1 MNRTQKTILVKKGN
15 KKVERLTELF
25 ENIFIKIPYLKTFIP
40 KIGMTDIIEMLIL
53 VFVFYKILKTIKNTR
68 AWVFLQ
74 GMMVLLFAY
83 AASEMLQLH
92 VIKAIFE
99 GLFGTALVLVIIV
112 FQQEIRKMIAEL
124 GSKGKGIFNRTRK
137 KDKYKKR
144 ISDEAIEEI
153 IEAVKDMSA
162 VKTGALILIQKDI
175 PLKEYSDTGIYVNAD
190 ISSQMLV
197 QIFEKN
203 TPLHDGAV
211 VINNGRIE
219 SATCYLPLSNSSD
232 ISKDLGTRHRA
243 GIGVS
248 EVSDTLV
255 IIVSEETGKI
265 STVKGGQISHGI
277 TPEKLREELRAIQN
291 TEIEITPKMD
301 FWKNGKLKFMAAVGT
316 IVLWT
321 VLMNNINPMQSV
333 LIQDVPVTL
342 LNTRAI
348 TDEGMSYHVTSG
360 STVDVEVS
368 GRRSVVDSITKED
381 LAAYADMSKLS
392 ITNAAEIRVNCKVS
406 GVTAESKETMMVIAV
421 EDTKEL
427 DYDIKV
433 KTVGEVASGN
443 YINAITPEH
452 KSLKIKGPVTMV
464 NVIGDVVAEYDIS
477 SAKDGDVLVTDIVI
491 YDKNGMVMDTKDLQL
506 GFEAVSATVSMY
518 ETKTVPLTVS
528 VMGISDDGEITS
540 YTYDKNDIIIAADEL
555 TLEATKGI
563 FMEVPVNIDSSVDSS
578 EFVKVV
584 NMADFLPKNVF
595 LAEKE
600 NKLAINVSYE
610 KYVEKNVDVKIE
622 MINKSRKLEYSAE
635 SLSVRVRGTKE
646 DIDALEVT
654 GIIDV
659 NGLEAGVYPVDVFID
674 NVNVIPGEYKTNV
687 SIEEVS
693 H

>member
-1 MNRTQKTILVKKGN
+1 M
-15 KKVERLTELF
+15 ERLTELF

-68 AWVFLQ
+68 AWMFLQ

-392 ITNAAEIRVNCKVS
+392 ITNAAEIRVNCKIS
-406 GVTAESKETMMVIAV
+406 GATAESKETMMAIAV

-506 GFEAVSATVSMY
+506 GFETVSATVSMY

-540 YTYDKNDIIIAADEL
+540 YTYDKNDITIATDEL

-659 NGLEAGVYPVDVFID
+659 DGLEAGVYPVDVFID

>member
-1 MNRTQKTILVKKGN
+1 M
-15 KKVERLTELF
+15 ERLTELF
-25 ENIFIKIPYLKTFIP
+25 ENIFIQIPYLKTFIP

-74 GMMVLLFAY
+74 GMMILLFAY
-83 AASEMLQLH
+83 TASEMLQLH

-368 GRRSVVDSITKED
+368 GRRSVVDTITKED

-392 ITNAAEIRVNCKVS
+392 ITNAAEIRVNCKVN
-406 GVTAESKETMMVIAV
+406 GVTAESKETMMAIAV

-477 SAKDGDVLVTDIVI
+477 SAKDGDVLITDIVI

-506 GFEAVSATVSMY
+506 GFETVSATVSMY

>member
-1 MNRTQKTILVKKGN
+1 M
-15 KKVERLTELF
+15 ERLTELF

-83 AASEMLQLH
+83 AASEILQLH

-277 TPEKLREELRAIQN
+277 NAEKLREELKAIQN

-301 FWKNGKLKFMAAVGT
+301 FWKNGKLKLMAAVGT
-316 IVLWT
+316 VVLWT

-392 ITNAAEIRVNCKVS
+392 ITNAAEIRVNCKIS
-406 GVTAESKETMMVIAV
+406 GVTAESKETMMAIAV

-477 SAKDGDVLVTDIVI
+477 SAKDGDVLITDIVI

-506 GFEAVSATVSMY
+506 GFETVSATVSMY

>member
-1 MNRTQKTILVKKGN
+1 M
-15 KKVERLTELF
+15 ERLTELF

-211 VINNGRIE
+211 IINNGRIE

-265 STVKGGQISHGI
+265 STVKGGHISHGI
-277 TPEKLREELRAIQN
+277 NAEKLREELKAIQN
-291 TEIEITPKMD
+291 TEIEIAPKMD

-321 VLMNNINPMQSV
+321 VLMNNINPMTSV

-342 LNTRAI
+342 LNTRTI

-360 STVDVEVS
+360 SNIDVEVS
-368 GRRSVVDSITKED
+368 GRRSVVDNITKDD

-392 ITNAAEIRVNCKVS
+392 ITNAAEIRVNCKVN
-406 GVTAESKETMMVIAV
+406 GVTASSKETMMSIAV

-506 GFEAVSATVSMY
+506 GFDSVSATVSMY

-555 TLEATKGI
+555 TLEATKGV
-563 FMEVPVNIDSSVDSS
+563 FMEVPVSIDSSVDSS

-610 KYVEKNVDVKIE
+610 KYIEKNIDVKIE

-635 SLSVRVRGTKE
+635 PLSVRVRGTKE
-646 DIDALEVT
+646 DIDTLEVT

>member
-1 MNRTQKTILVKKGN
+1 M
-15 KKVERLTELF
+15 ERLTELF
-25 ENIFIKIPYLKTFIP
+25 ENIFIQIPYLKTFIP

-74 GMMVLLFAY
+74 GMMILLFAY
-83 AASEMLQLH
+83 TASEMLQLH

-368 GRRSVVDSITKED
+368 GRRSVVDNITKED

-506 GFEAVSATVSMY
+506 GFETVSATVSMY

-646 DIDALEVT
+646 DIDTLEIT

>member
-1 MNRTQKTILVKKGN
+1 M
-15 KKVERLTELF
+15 ERLTELF
-25 ENIFIKIPYLKTFIP
+25 ENIFIQIPYLKTFIP

-74 GMMVLLFAY
+74 GMMILLFAY
-83 AASEMLQLH
+83 TASEMLQLH

-368 GRRSVVDSITKED
+368 GRRSVVDNITKED

-506 GFEAVSATVSMY
+506 GFETVSATVSMY

>member
-1 MNRTQKTILVKKGN
+1 M
-15 KKVERLTELF
+15 ERLTELF
-25 ENIFIKIPYLKTFIP
+25 ENIFIQIPYLKTFIP

-74 GMMVLLFAY
+74 GMMILLFAY
-83 AASEMLQLH
+83 TASEMLQLH

-316 IVLWT
+316 VVLWT

-368 GRRSVVDSITKED
+368 GRRSVVDTITKED

-392 ITNAAEIRVNCKVS
+392 ITNAAEIRVNCKVN
-406 GVTAESKETMMVIAV
+406 GVTAESKETMMAIAV

-477 SAKDGDVLVTDIVI
+477 SAKDGDVLITDIVI

-506 GFEAVSATVSMY
+506 GFETVSATVSMY

-646 DIDALEVT
+646 DIDTLEIT

>member
-1 MNRTQKTILVKKGN
+1 M
-15 KKVERLTELF
+15 ERLTELF
-25 ENIFIKIPYLKTFIP
+25 ENIFIQIPYLKTFIP

-137 KDKYKKR
+137 KEKYKKR

-211 VINNGRIE
+211 IINNGRIE

-277 TPEKLREELRAIQN
+277 TPEKLREELKAIQN

-392 ITNAAEIRVNCKVS
+392 ITNAAEIRVNCKIS
-406 GVTAESKETMMVIAV
+406 GATAESKETMMAIAV

-477 SAKDGDVLVTDIVI
+477 SAKDGDVLVADIVI

-506 GFEAVSATVSMY
+506 GFETVSATVSMY

-555 TLEATKGI
+555 TLEATKGV
-563 FMEVPVNIDSSVDSS
+563 FMEVPVSIDSSVDSS

-610 KYVEKNVDVKIE
+610 KYIEKNIDVKIE

>member
-1 MNRTQKTILVKKGN
+1 M
-15 KKVERLTELF
+15 ERLTELF
-25 ENIFIKIPYLKTFIP
+25 ENIFIQIPYLKTFIP

-74 GMMVLLFAY
+74 GMMILLFAY
-83 AASEMLQLH
+83 TASEMLQLH

-211 VINNGRIE
+211 IINNGRIE

-392 ITNAAEIRVNCKVS
+392 ITNAAEIRVNCKIS
-406 GVTAESKETMMVIAV
+406 GVTAESKETMMAIAI

-506 GFEAVSATVSMY
+506 GFETVSATVSMY

-540 YTYDKNDIIIAADEL
+540 YTYDKNDITIAADEL

>member
-1 MNRTQKTILVKKGN
+1 M
-15 KKVERLTELF
+15 ERLTELF
-25 ENIFIKIPYLKTFIP
+25 ENIFIQIPYLKTFIP

-74 GMMVLLFAY
+74 GMMILLFAY
-83 AASEMLQLH
+83 TASEMLQLH

-392 ITNAAEIRVNCKVS
+392 ITNAAEIRVNCKIS
-406 GVTAESKETMMVIAV
+406 GVTAESKETMMAIAV

-477 SAKDGDVLVTDIVI
+477 SAKDGDVLVADIVI

-506 GFEAVSATVSMY
+506 GFETVSATVSMY

>member
-1 MNRTQKTILVKKGN
+1 M
-15 KKVERLTELF
+15 ERLTELF
-25 ENIFIKIPYLKTFIP
+25 ENIFIQIPYLKTFIP

-74 GMMVLLFAY
+74 GMMILLFAY
-83 AASEMLQLH
+83 TASEMLQLH

-368 GRRSVVDSITKED
+368 GRRSVVDTITKED

-392 ITNAAEIRVNCKVS
+392 ITNAAEIRVNCKVN
-406 GVTAESKETMMVIAV
+406 GVTAESKETMMAIAV

-477 SAKDGDVLVTDIVI
+477 SAKDGDVLITDIVI

-506 GFEAVSATVSMY
+506 GFETVSATVSMY

-646 DIDALEVT
+646 DIDTLEIT

>member
-1 MNRTQKTILVKKGN
+1 M
-15 KKVERLTELF
+15 ERLTELF
-25 ENIFIKIPYLKTFIP
+25 ENIFIQIPYLKTFIP

-74 GMMVLLFAY
+74 GMMILLFAY
-83 AASEMLQLH
+83 TASEMLQLH

-277 TPEKLREELRAIQN
+277 NAEKLREELKAIQN

-368 GRRSVVDSITKED
+368 GRRSVVDTITKED

-392 ITNAAEIRVNCKVS
+392 ITNAAEIRVNCKVN
-406 GVTAESKETMMVIAV
+406 GVTAESKETMMAIAV

-443 YINAITPEH
+443 YINAIAPEH

-477 SAKDGDVLVTDIVI
+477 SAKDGDVLITDIVI

-506 GFEAVSATVSMY
+506 GFETVSATVSMY

-646 DIDALEVT
+646 DIDTLEIT

>member
-1 MNRTQKTILVKKGN
+1 M
-15 KKVERLTELF
+15 ERLTELF
-25 ENIFIKIPYLKTFIP
+25 ENIFIQIPYLKTFIP

-53 VFVFYKILKTIKNTR
+53 VSVFYKILKTIKNTR

-74 GMMVLLFAY
+74 GMMILLFAY

-316 IVLWT
+316 VVLWT

-368 GRRSVVDSITKED
+368 GRRSVVDTITKED

-392 ITNAAEIRVNCKVS
+392 ITNAAEIRVNCKVN
-406 GVTAESKETMMVIAV
+406 GVTAESKETMMAIAV

-477 SAKDGDVLVTDIVI
+477 SAKDGDVLITDIVI

-506 GFEAVSATVSMY
+506 GFETVSATVSMY

-646 DIDALEVT
+646 DIDTLEIT

>member
-1 MNRTQKTILVKKGN
+1 M
-15 KKVERLTELF
+15 ERLTELF

-40 KIGMTDIIEMLIL
+40 KIGMMDIIEMLIL

-277 TPEKLREELRAIQN
+277 NPEKLREELRAIQN
-291 TEIEITPKMD
+291 TEIEIAPKMD

-392 ITNAAEIRVNCKVS
+392 ITNAAEIRVNCKIS
-406 GVTAESKETMMVIAV
+406 GVTAESKETMMAIAI

-506 GFEAVSATVSMY
+506 GFETVSATVSMY

-540 YTYDKNDIIIAADEL
+540 YTYDKNDITIAADEL

-595 LAEKE
+595 LSEKE

>member
-1 MNRTQKTILVKKGN
+1 M
-15 KKVERLTELF
+15 ERLTELF
-25 ENIFIKIPYLKTFIP
+25 ENIFIQIPYLKTFIP

-74 GMMVLLFAY
+74 GMMILLFAY
-83 AASEMLQLH
+83 TASEMLQLH

-277 TPEKLREELRAIQN
+277 NAEKLREELKAIQN

-316 IVLWT
+316 VVLWT

-368 GRRSVVDSITKED
+368 GRRSVVDTITKED

-392 ITNAAEIRVNCKVS
+392 ITNAAEIRVNCKVN
-406 GVTAESKETMMVIAV
+406 GVTAESKETMMAIAV

-477 SAKDGDVLVTDIVI
+477 SAKDGDVLITDIVI

-506 GFEAVSATVSMY
+506 GFETVSATVSMY

-646 DIDALEVT
+646 DIDTLEIT